1 MKMETIDKSAIFFIV
16 LARTQEG
23 VVEKAFEL
31 RKLGVSFVVICGEKM
46 NYPNVVYRQ
55 KKGKFDAIN
64 FAAKFIGKNIEV
76 VCLNDVDTKLFNFA
90 KALEAMRGTKAGL
103 VFCKVKVDDGPQVQ
117 FYSLMD
123 KIRRYVPIT
132 SSGELMLIRKKVFEQ
147 VLPIPPCKTEDNY
160 ISFKVTELGYPVL
173 FCEDCWVETK
183 RTKTLKEESEYKTRT
198 VTGLYQALSFTKTDP
213 LIRVFYLSLPFLSPL
228 LLLQGERGAAWTK
241 GIIQGVT
248 NFLRGDSAGA
258 FEKIAV

>member
-1 MKMETIDKSAIFFIV
+1 MEAFDKSDIFFIV

-23 VVEKAFEL
+23 VAEKAFEL
-31 RKLGVSFVVICGEKM
+31 RKLGVPFIVICGEKM
-46 NYPNVVYRQ
+46 NYPEVIYRQ

-64 FAAKFIGKNIEV
+64 FAAKFIGKNIKI
-76 VCLNDVDTKLFNFA
+76 VCLNDVDTKLFNFEQ
-90 KALEAMRGTKAGL
+90 ALEVMRDRNAGL
-103 VFCKVKVDDGPQVQ
+103 VFCKVKVNGGPQVQ

-132 SSGELMLIRKKVFEQ
+132 SSGELMLIRKKVFDKI
-147 VLPIPPCKTEDNY
+147 LPIPPCKTEDNY

-183 RTKTLKEESEYKTRT
+183 RTQTLEEESQYKTRT
-198 VTGLYQALSFTKTDP
+198 VTGIYQALSFTKTAP
-213 LIRVFYLSLPFLSPL
+213 LVRFFYLSLPFITPL
-228 LLLQGERGAAWTK
+228 LLLQGKRGAAWTK

-248 NFLRGDSAGA
+248 NFLRGDKEGA
-258 FEKIAV
+258 FEKIAG